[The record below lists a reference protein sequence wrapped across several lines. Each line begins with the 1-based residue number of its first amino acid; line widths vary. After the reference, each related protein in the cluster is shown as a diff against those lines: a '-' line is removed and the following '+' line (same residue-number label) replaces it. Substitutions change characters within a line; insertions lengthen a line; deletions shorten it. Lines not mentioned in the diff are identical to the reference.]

1 MQKKSKIYG
10 LPVAFVFVLT
20 MMLNSCGVGLIVRG
34 VVKKSVSVEK
44 ETVPEGFI
52 RKDQTLLIM
61 MWQNDQYDRY
71 AKKAFDKFYSGKKKY
86 VTFGDLKENEE
97 YQDLELYPYV
107 FSQGPSDIKLY
118 EEDSFSFSFSG
129 SRPFHIFDRANKKFY
144 TARVKSGF
152 FYRLMQGYAMK
163 LNEIKK

>member
-71 AKKAFDKFYSGKKKY
+71 AKKAFDKFYSGKK
-86 VTFGDLKENEE
+86 
-97 YQDLELYPYV
+97 
-107 FSQGPSDIKLY
+107 
-118 EEDSFSFSFSG
+118 SFSG

-144 TARVKSGF
+144 TARVRSGF